1 MLITPAHAQ
10 GIQGMIDSQAVV
22 QFLPI
27 VLIFVVMYLFLI
39 RPQQKKAQDHK
50 KMLAALRRG
59 DRVVTG
65 GGVIG
70 TVAKVVN
77 DEEVL
82 VDIAEGTRV
91 RVVRSTIG
99 SVLAKSEPAKDKD
112 RAEAA
117 PEAND
122 GGTGEGRDKRRNAAR
137 SGTK

>member
-1 MLITPAHAQ
+1 MLITPAYA
-10 GIQGMIDSQAVV
+10 QGMIDSQAVV

-82 VDIAEGTRV
+82 VDIAEETRV
-91 RVVRSTIG
+91 RVVRSTIS

-112 RAEAA
+112 EAG
-117 PEAND
+117 D
-122 GGTGEGRDKRRNAAR
+122 GGGEGRDKRRGAAR

>member
-1 MLITPAHAQ
+1 
-10 GIQGMIDSQAVV
+10 MIDSQAIV

-82 VDIAEGTRV
+82 VDIAEGARV

-122 GGTGEGRDKRRNAAR
+122 GGAAEGRDKRRNAAR
-137 SGTK
+137 SGSK